1 MVRKMRVRDYMA
13 RQLVSFAPDMEV
25 LDAVHVLVTKRIT
38 GAPVVDHHGNMVGIL
53 SDIDCIKVALSA
65 AYHREWG
72 GQVSEY
78 MTPNPITVDAD
89 ASIVDVAT
97 LILDTSLRRLPVMER
112 NRLVGQISR
121 HDILRAMDELHR
133 LPGGR

>member
-1 MVRKMRVRDYMA
+1 MVSKMRVRDYMA

-25 LDAVHVLVTKRIT
+25 LDAVHILVTKRIT

-89 ASIVDVAT
+89 ASIIDVAA
-97 LILDTSLRRLPVMER
+97 LILDKGLRRLPVMER

-121 HDILRAMDELHR
+121 HDILRAMDELHS